1 MVILFR
7 SLEISFSFPRNSIW
21 IPGNKPLFRYLEISI
36 SLPRNTI
43 AFSRN
48 NISRKRN
55 NVSKEC
61 NFIAREQNTYFEVM
75 KLNDYFIGTQ

>member
-1 MVILFR
+1 MSEWWFNAVSATEAIFTANLH
-7 SLEISFSFPRNSIW
+7 
-21 IPGNKPLFRYLEISI
+21 PLYLEISL
-36 SLPRNTI
+36 SFSRNTI

-61 NFIAREQNTYFEVM
+61 NFIARERNS
-75 KLNDYFIGTQ
+75 ISG